1 MFAYLRV
8 CMCACRGG
16 FRPKNLDTRFPPSF
30 LHIYSKYFLAKIFE
44 YKILKNAWNI
54 KFSFY
59 KFSNIL
65 SFEVEGQSHFQKPL
79 EASGEAASN
88 IYVTRGWRKN
98 GRKLRKILISKSSFL
113 FILEQNL
120 QNHIN
125 KDWKNENSSFYIK
138 LSKMYH
144 NRYI

>member
-30 LHIYSKYFLAKIFE
+30 LHIYSEYFLAKIFE
-44 YKILKNAWNI
+44 YKILKNA
-54 KFSFY
+54 FSYY

-79 EASGEAASN
+79 EANDEAAS
-88 IYVTRGWRKN
+88 I
-98 GRKLRKILISKSSFL
+98 
-113 FILEQNL
+113 
-120 QNHIN
+120 
-125 KDWKNENSSFYIK
+125 
-138 LSKMYH
+138 
-144 NRYI
+144 